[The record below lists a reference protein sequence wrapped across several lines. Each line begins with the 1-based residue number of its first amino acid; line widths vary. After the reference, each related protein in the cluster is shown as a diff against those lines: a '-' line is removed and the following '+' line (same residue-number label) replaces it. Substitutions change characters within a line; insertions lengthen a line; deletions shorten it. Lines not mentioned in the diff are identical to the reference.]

1 MSILGEWA
9 YYLLVF
15 LSGLMLSKKMF
26 LEKMRRVKHITED

>member
-15 LSGLMLSKKMF
+15 LSGLMLSKKNVF
-26 LEKMRRVKHITED
+26 GENEAG